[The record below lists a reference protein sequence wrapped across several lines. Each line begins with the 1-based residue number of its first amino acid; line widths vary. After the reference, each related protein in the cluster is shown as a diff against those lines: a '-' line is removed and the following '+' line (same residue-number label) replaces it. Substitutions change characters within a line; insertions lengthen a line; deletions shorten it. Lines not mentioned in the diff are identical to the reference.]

1 MGREE
6 DRGLGQAAGMLP
18 EKLRLY
24 GSEEGQ
30 GAATRSKTVSY
41 SMWGRNVHF
50 QRGLQGRR
58 CAWASASVVIRR
70 LRYILKLIS
79 KLFFDLLLLKKT
91 QLSPEQQGLH
101 LKNMLKGKETEETED
116 FADDRLI
123 SKGPSE
129 KVGATGERQ
138 VIGSD
143 LGMNSEL

>member
-41 SMWGRNVHF
+41 SMWGRNVHL

-58 CAWASASVVIRR
+58 CASASVVIRR

-129 KVGATGERQ
+129 KVGAIGERW